1 LFSLVELEVIA
12 DRTIRFSSQ
21 LWPICFWITEKRWK
35 KEKDT
40 MAEESNALAWRAIR
54 PGCTTT
60 TRAVFSSKKLPP
72 KLQTFHHISITSKH

>member
-40 MAEESNALAWRAIR
+40 DGRGEQCFGLESNPARLYYYY
-54 PGCTTT
+54 
-60 TRAVFSSKKLPP
+60 
-72 KLQTFHHISITSKH
+72 QQ